1 MLEVR
6 NIVVLYGKNY
16 AVHGVSLEV
25 KEGEII
31 SLIGANGSGKSTMLA
46 AIAGLARCS
55 AGEIQ
60 FQGKDITNL
69 GCHETVA
76 MGIGYV
82 PEGRHLFQAMSVME
96 NLLLGAQFPR
106 NRKTFKQNLQRAFGH
121 FPILATRKKQ
131 LAGTLSGGE
140 AQMLAIARGLM
151 TDPRLLLLDEPVSS
165 VDSSVE
171 KDVFEIFGAEKSHCL
186 KQIEHSRQLTEQLHK
201 SNMET
206 ILLSGRRIGLS
217 ADVPGLYQK
226 MIVIDEICRLVWGRM
241 PVALVSELQGQ
252 DAVSFLF
259 EKEPSRQ

>member
-151 TDPRLLLLDEPVSS
+151 TDPRLLLLDEPS
-165 VDSSVE
+165 
-171 KDVFEIFGAEKSHCL
+171 FGLAPLIIQEL
-186 KQIEHSRQLTEQLHK
+186 GAAMMAMNREGR
-201 SNMET
+201 T
-206 ILLSGRRIGLS
+206 ILLAEQNAHLALGIANRAYLLEVGKVVLEGLATDMRS
-217 ADVPGLYQK
+217 
-226 MIVIDEICRLVWGRM
+226 
-241 PVALVSELQGQ
+241 
-252 DAVSFLF
+252 
-259 EKEPSRQ
+259 KERVVRAYLGG